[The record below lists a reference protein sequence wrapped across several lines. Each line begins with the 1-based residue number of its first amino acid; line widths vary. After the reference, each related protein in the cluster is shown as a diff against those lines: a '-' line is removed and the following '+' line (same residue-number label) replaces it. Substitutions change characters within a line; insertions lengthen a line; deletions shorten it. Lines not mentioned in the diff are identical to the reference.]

1 MAGTLLGKDSQQKAK
16 QDKPP
21 SRIKRWARNSVVAST
36 IAIAGGTAVVGGTS
50 EAAPWDYPDRIA
62 TSVMNVC
69 NPNSVPLDAD
79 NDSWTRSAMTALGS
93 LERPEADGL
102 NEEGNMW
109 STYNPQ
115 YSGEEGRYIGTTMD
129 LVEDGDEG
137 VLESIQPRDGSQPQ
151 QEDATSLWLL
161 FIRNNDNGFVYND
174 PHLAGDA
181 DEGGAVDGNQDDT
194 AVDPDNLD
202 GDQLQNIFSGM
213 SGANEDQ
220 YPYDPDADNA
230 HYANA
235 PTVALQGAYSN
246 APDWVIHPTFT
257 RYGFD
262 SFTWT
267 TYGAPCTSPER
278 YLNIIPEFMFTML
291 ITLPALM
298 MFGIIRLA
306 LGGDFPVNIFY
317 AIVHPLVEVF
327 SNIVTPW
334 AALLAIVI
342 GMPLVWAK
350 SKGSLQKILSSAAWI
365 AAMMFL
371 LTQLSDNARAFT
383 DFTQGVV
390 VRVSGT
396 LACTVV
402 NQARDD
408 DQTLQLGAGD
418 GEGLGADA
426 IDDDSDIDDGQDGI
440 DSEIEDELED
450 EDEGVDRDWLRGV
463 SVDSETSAPTQ
474 CGSYLDGIYEAIWQG
489 VPLQVWA
496 EGQVGRQ
503 QAERDRTAE
512 RDGYIGWYQA
522 TLNSM
527 YVNPD
532 DALGRAQIQSTNRWN
547 DGGYTDLNGGKP
559 VQWNVDG
566 RSDDTEEG
574 GINPSNA
581 VNNLDDD
588 QTATIW
594 RTIPFMLQTKF
605 LCKDDAIGSN
615 EVTDLWIFG
624 DTGNYALA
632 HESTNKWLYD
642 GSCITGANSDIID
655 ALMGANFVDRVGLTL
670 AGGFLMNIVGLFTI
684 GIAVYVLFQKFV
696 WGFMLMFAPFILGI
710 AAFPDKP
717 RMQFAKKYLE
727 FCISNI
733 MKQVTAVL
741 LLVITV
747 TAMSQI
753 VFPAAGDLPGDV
765 GIPWLLKPLVAIAF
779 LLAAVLFALPLKKL
793 ITGAI
798 RGDASYVTELSKK
811 PAKATKKTAKYGA
824 IAGGVAATA
833 GIGLAAGGAGAAG
846 SSALSAAGKTA
857 STAAMRQGGL
867 KGSVSQLAGKQMT
880 GMAGKMKKK
889 QDAQASAAGI
899 TGDTSTPIGEFKRN
913 KALNAHNKQ
922 QNSRLNTQS
931 QQAAQKMN
939 ADAQKNGQAL
949 PYKVDKKGNL
959 TKGARK
965 QAKQDFAAT
974 ESGQFWNSSDYST
987 LSGSKKDR
995 ANQVSAMEDSM
1006 RPQFTDERGNVDR
1019 KGLRSAATQEVD
1031 AMNGHADQRHR
1042 AIGQQRLNEDA
1053 QLPASERQYTDE
1065 NGNVTLGGQRKL
1077 VSDIRAIDSNDTN
1090 TLNRATA
1097 QNLMAENPEHYA
1109 GHITKNNPSGD
1120 HVQAMNDANRM
1131 NYGSEGL
1138 IAGHSPTAHGV
1149 NANAAGFPIQGSQAY
1164 VPSGAPVLGTD
1175 ANENV
1180 AHLEGI
1186 SGSLPQNGATQE
1198 AYQNYLGAVQNNAS
1212 GPEMASAH
1220 QNLLDSIQ
1228 NSQGGLTAGT
1238 QEAYQNIITP
1248 GIDEGKSV
1256 SPEAAISVAQSL
1268 PSESSG
1274 VKQSLENYASIA
1286 EEHGSGSDM
1295 AIHALK
1301 DVRVAAQ
1308 NEDSGAYHSIASH
1321 VPAPDYG
1328 NAGNMNMAPQAAPS
1342 TPEAPEQAAPAPAMP
1357 AASSSG
1363 PAPETPPTQSAPE
1376 QAVPQAAPQQAP
1388 EQPAPEQSAPQAAPQ
1403 SAPQAPE
1410 QPAPQQSAPSAPE
1423 AQSAPAVAPQ
1433 QAPEQ
1438 ATPQAPE
1445 QPAPQAAPP
1454 EQAPSVPSTPE
1465 APRESTPASTPA
1477 PEQPAPQAPPVDS
1490 GTPRAS
1496 EQPREAPRVDPTPA
1510 PETPPVQDS
1519 APNVAPSEPPREA
1532 PRDDYRPAA
1541 EYRDRPSDSGS
1552 DSSWFAGAAGYAA
1565 GSASNSRNQEV
1576 AAEESRAQEIRAHEE
1591 RDLERDA
1598 ELNQLQED
1606 DRPAEYQRAENED
1619 ASIRRRAKLEEQK
1632 QKAMNRKNQLE
1643 GLVQKRRQD
1652 AYQAQSGPERENAD
1666 LRLQGAENK
1675 LEELNNMINEI
1686 DGEIDS
1692 TG

>member
-69 NPNSVPLDAD
+69 NPNSVPMDQD
-79 NDSWTRSAMTALGS
+79 NDSWTRSAMEIMGS
-93 LERPEADGL
+93 SDRPAADGE

-115 YSGEEGRYIGTTMD
+115 YSAEEGRYIGSLVQLDGVGSSWYEFWDDDDPLEQVEPIDEAEPNQRDTTAMWLLFLRNND
-129 LVEDGDEG
+129 GGFVYEDPYVTGGSEDGD
-137 VLESIQPRDGSQPQ
+137 RD
-151 QEDATSLWLL
+151 DLA
-161 FIRNNDNGFVYND
+161 IDNN
-174 PHLAGDA
+174 
-181 DEGGAVDGNQDDT
+181 
-194 AVDPDNLD
+194 
-202 GDQLQNIFSGM
+202 NIDSSGLNSMFSGM
-213 SGANEDQ
+213 SGANENQ
-220 YPYDPDADNA
+220 YPYDPEADNA

-246 APDWVIHPTFT
+246 APDWVTHPTFT
-257 RYGFD
+257 RYGFEH
-262 SFTWT
+262 FNWT
-267 TYGAPCTSPER
+267 TYGASCTSPER
-278 YLNIIPEFMFTML
+278 YLNVIPEFMFTML

-306 LGGDFPVNIFY
+306 LGGGPINIFY

-327 SNIVTPW
+327 ANIVTPW

-383 DFTQGVV
+383 DFTQGAV
-390 VRVSGT
+390 VRISGT

-408 DQTLQLGAGD
+408 DQDLTIGAG
-418 GEGLGADA
+418 ESSGLGADA
-426 IDDDSDIDDGQDGI
+426 MDNSDVIDEEGDGI
-440 DSEIEDELED
+440 SSEVDEELEED
-450 EDEGVDRDWLRGV
+450 EDLEEGVDEDWLRGL
-463 SVDSETSAPTQ
+463 SQNTEIDGAPTQ
-474 CGSYLDGIYEAIWQG
+474 CGSYLDGIYESIWQG

-512 RDGYIGWYQA
+512 RDGNIGWYQA
-522 TLNSM
+522 TLNAM

-532 DALGRAQIQSTNRWN
+532 DAVGRAQIESTNRWN
-547 DGGYTDLNGGKP
+547 DAGYMDLNGGKP
-559 VQWNVDG
+559 VQWNLDG
-566 RSDDTEEG
+566 RVDDEEEG
-574 GINPSNA
+574 GINPSHQ
-581 VNNLDDD
+581 VNDLDEDLD
-588 QTATIW
+588 ATVW
-594 RTIPFMLQTKF
+594 RTVPFLLQTKF
-605 LCKDDAIGSN
+605 LCKDDAIGTN
-615 EVTDLWIFG
+615 EATDLWIFG
-624 DTGNYALA
+624 DTSNYALA

-642 GSCITGANSDIID
+642 GTCITGANDDIID
-655 ALMGANFVDRVGLTL
+655 GLMGANFVDRVGLTL

-889 QDAQASAAGI
+889 QDAQSSAAGI

-1149 NANAAGFPIQGSQAY
+1149 NANAAGFLIQGSQAY

-1295 AIHALK
+1295 AVHALK

-1308 NEDSGAYHSIASH
+1308 NEDSGAYHSIASS

-1376 QAVPQAAPQQAP
+1376 QAVPQAAPQ
-1388 EQPAPEQSAPQAAPQ
+1388 SAPQ
-1403 SAPQAPE
+1403 QAPE

-1510 PETPPVQDS
+1510 PETPPVQNS